1 MVVGL
6 TIAGSDPIGG
16 AGIQAD
22 IKAMSALGVHPAT
35 VITCITSQNT
45 TDVLGILPIPRRQIA
60 SQLHAVLED
69 AQVGA
74 VKTGM
79 LYSAEIARNVA
90 SQLKRTDMPLVVDP
104 VLAAGVGTSLH
115 SKGLVDAIIKNIVP
129 LATCITP
136 NRSEAEALTGIRIK
150 GRKEAEKA
158 CEKLLALGAQSVLL
172 KGGHFSGE
180 KVVDVLL
187 DKNGFIEIKA
197 SRVEARL
204 HGSGCH
210 LSAYLTGYLALGI
223 ELEEAVVSAKER
235 VAEAITG
242 HYAVGRGAEVLD
254 SLSYLKMEAQRYR
267 TLQSLK
273 EATERLEAF
282 LSSKWIP
289 EEGIQFAYALANA
302 RFYEDVCGL
311 EGPIFS
317 PGERIRHDGCFAFGA
332 SRQLAK
338 RILEAMR
345 VDESHRSGLNLRFS
359 DASLKRVEE
368 AGLAVLVGE
377 EEGQEPILF
386 IFGTD
391 PEDIVTKLR
400 KVMP

>member
-22 IKAMSALGVHPAT
+22 IKAMSALGVHTAT

-45 TDVLGILPIPRRQIA
+45 TDVLGILPIPRRMIA
-60 SQLHAVLED
+60 SQLYAVLED
-69 AQVGA
+69 AEVRA

-79 LYSAEIARNVA
+79 LYSAGIARDVA
-90 SQLKRTDMPLVVDP
+90 SHLKRKDLPLVVDP
-104 VLAAGVGTSLH
+104 ILAAGGGASLH
-115 SKGLVDAIIKNIVP
+115 SKGLVDAIIKHIVP

-136 NRSEAEALTGIRIK
+136 NRSEAEVLTGIRIK
-150 GRKEAEKA
+150 GRKEVEKA

-180 KVVDVLL
+180 KAVDLLL

-197 SRVEARL
+197 LRVDARL

-210 LSAYLTGYLALGI
+210 LSAYLTGYLALGM
-223 ELEEAVVSAKER
+223 ELEEAVVSSKER
-235 VAEAITG
+235 VVEAITG
-242 HYAVGRGAEVLD
+242 HYAVGRGADVLD
-254 SLSYLKMEAQRYR
+254 SHSYLKMEAQRYR

-273 EATERLEAF
+273 EATVRLEAF
-282 LSSKWIP
+282 LSSEWVP

-302 RFYEDVCGL
+302 RYYEDVCGL

-317 PGERIRHDGCFAFGA
+317 VGEQIRHDGCFAFGA
-332 SRQLAK
+332 SRQVAK

-345 VDESHRSGLNLRFS
+345 GDETHRSGLNLRFS
-359 DASLKRVEE
+359 EANLTRMEE
-368 AGLAVLVGE
+368 AGLTVLVAE
-377 EEGQEPILF
+377 EEGQEPMLF
-386 IFGTD
+386 ILGTD
-391 PEDIVTKLR
+391 PEDIVAKLR